1 MANVEVMLCSDHSL
15 DTIGGAQLSS
25 NIILEGLKDDNYN
38 LGVIQPG
45 QNESKIENIEYF
57 EIGEFKSIKTVAKN
71 PLKFISYINN
81 VKNILNK
88 EKPAIVHTQAQANF
102 FIVAFL
108 KKIRLIS
115 KDTFII
121 HTERGLY
128 LKYNFFIR
136 QVFRFLMK
144 ELNIFITTT
153 QFNMGYW
160 KSALE
165 QWNISLD
172 EYRIIENTAGKHF
185 ESIDEEKLTP
195 YKDNIV
201 LGFVGRWNYV
211 KNWPLA
217 EAIAL
222 ATNEKLGKNLT
233 VKMAISCDD
242 EEAEEE
248 ARQLFNRLEEK
259 MGARFQ
265 GAININF
272 DKMDQ
277 FYYDIDVYILTT
289 LKDGESFGRTI
300 VEAMSRNT
308 VVMTTDAGGSV
319 EVVND
324 DQLVLEDADEFAEKV
339 VYYYENPQLME
350 EQKRKNRKRVKDVY
364 SLKNNLD
371 KHIELY
377 TSILNR

>member
-45 QNESKIENIEYF
+45 KNESKIENIEYF
-57 EIGEFKSIKTVAKN
+57 EIGEFKSIKTVAKH
-71 PLKFISYINN
+71 PLKFISYINK

-88 EKPAIVHTQAQANF
+88 EKPTIVHTQAQANF

-128 LKYNFFIR
+128 LKYNFFIK

-165 QWNISLD
+165 QWNINLD

-185 ESIDEEKLTP
+185 ESIDDEKLTP
-195 YKDNIV
+195 YKDHIV

-217 EAIAL
+217 EEIAL
-222 ATNEKLGKNLT
+222 AADEKLGKDLT

-242 EEAEEE
+242 DEAEEE
-248 ARQLFNRLEEK
+248 ARQLFIRLEEK

-265 GAININF
+265 GAINISF

-324 DQLVLEDADEFAEKV
+324 DQLVLDNADEFAEKV
-339 VYYYENPQLME
+339 VYFYENRQLME

-371 KHIELY
+371 KHIALY

>member
-1 MANVEVMLCSDHSL
+1 MTHVEVMLCSDHSL

-25 NIILEGLKDDNYN
+25 NIILEGLKDDHYH

-45 QNESKIENIEYF
+45 ENGSKIENIEYF
-57 EIGEFKSIKTVAKN
+57 EIGKHKSIKTVAKN
-71 PLKFISYINN
+71 PINFIKYING
-81 VKNILNK
+81 VRKNLNR
-88 EKPAIVHTQAQANF
+88 EKPTIVHTQAQANF

-108 KKIRLIS
+108 KKLRLIS

-144 ELNIFITTT
+144 ELNILITTT
-153 QFNMGYW
+153 QFNMDYW
-160 KSALE
+160 KWALKN
-165 QWNISLD
+165 WNIALD

-185 ESIDEEKLTP
+185 ERIDESRLSQSKQNL
-195 YKDNIV
+195 V

-217 EAIAL
+217 EEIAL
-222 ATNEKLGKNLT
+222 AANEKLDENLV

-242 EEAEEE
+242 EEAEKE

-259 MGARFQ
+259 MGERFQ
-265 GAININF
+265 GAINISF

-277 FYYDIDVYILTT
+277 FYYDIDIYILTT
-289 LKDGESFGRTI
+289 IKDGESFGRTL
-300 VEAMSRNT
+300 VEAMSRYT
-308 VVMTTDAGGSV
+308 VVMTTDAGGAV
-319 EVVND
+319 EVVNNE
-324 DQLVLEDADEFAEKV
+324 QLVLDNADEFAEQV
-339 VYYYENPQLME
+339 VYFYENPIKMK
-350 EQKRKNRKRVKDVY
+350 EQKIKNRKRVNEVY
-364 SLKNNLD
+364 SLENNLN
-371 KHIELY
+371 KHTALY
-377 TSILNR
+377 TEILDR